1 VSEAIHGDM
10 RRRVVVRTAGLPWQA
25 SPAAGVWRKRLHRVG
40 PEESGQVTSLVRFDA
55 GSSFAEHGHPDGEEI
70 LVLAG
75 VFSDEDGDWGPGSYL
90 LNPDG
95 TRHTPS
101 SAPGCELFVKL
112 QQYAGARRCRLE
124 IDTATRPWM
133 PTARAGIEQ
142 KVLYED
148 RAFPDRTRLER
159 WAPGTATS
167 AREWPN
173 GVEILVVEGEL
184 EGDGE
189 RWERGTW
196 MRLPPGDSL
205 SASSRSG
212 CVLYVKEGAVAWLRS
227 ESEDGNSGENAT

>member
-1 VSEAIHGDM
+1 MSDALHGDM
-10 RRRVVVRTAGLPWQA
+10 KRRVVVRTAAMPWQQ
-25 SPAAGVWRKRLHRVG
+25 SPAVGVWRKRLHRVG

-75 VFSDEDGDWGPGSYL
+75 TFSDEDGDWGPGSYL

-95 TRHTPS
+95 VRHTPS

-124 IDTATRPWM
+124 IDTSMRPWL
-133 PTARAGIEQ
+133 PTVRAGIEE

-159 WAPGTATS
+159 WAAGASAGTRAF
-167 AREWPN
+167 PN
-173 GVEILVVEGEL
+173 GAEVFVL
-184 EGDGE
+184 EGDLVEESE
-189 RWERGTW
+189 RYERGTW

-205 SASSRSG
+205 ATSSESG
-212 CVLYVKEGAVAWLRS
+212 CTLYVKEGAVAWLRS
-227 ESEDGNSGENAT
+227 EAEER